1 MAQRWSWLPL
11 YSAYRKASRKFLAVI
26 TAGTSPRSAGSQ
38 AGMTTWT
45 LLPNG
50 GHVTRCE
57 AVWAKREEDGP
68 AAPPAT
74 AGFAPSGWKVAGGA
88 EPHAATSAPT
98 PASRAPRCPRHIRH
112 PPPSS
117 ATDSGELYQRRPPR
131 FTGPAELA
139 GTAGDLTRPA
149 VEPGPPAENFWPA
162 SGGTFGPV
170 ELLRDS
176 AYEPLALHSGRARV
190 TGDENRPGRR
200 RRSRP
205 TPRGARTGRT

>member
-57 AVWAKREEDGP
+57 AVWAKREEDGSVT
-68 AAPPAT
+68 PPAP

-88 EPHAATSAPT
+88 GPPAATSAPT
-98 PASRAPRCPRHIRH
+98 PASKAPRSPRHIR
-112 PPPSS
+112 PPP
-117 ATDSGELYQRRPPR
+117 P
-131 FTGPAELA
+131 
-139 GTAGDLTRPA
+139 
-149 VEPGPPAENFWPA
+149 PPAP
-162 SGGTFGPV
+162 
-170 ELLRDS
+170 D
-176 AYEPLALHSGRARV
+176 
-190 TGDENRPGRR
+190 
-200 RRSRP
+200 
-205 TPRGARTGRT
+205 RG